1 MIDSYAAIMFECLPE
16 IVPERELPSYT
27 GVKRPEG
34 IDVAE
39 FEHGPIACTRFRLK
53 QCIVNPRCRLVAVN
67 VFWDD
72 IEVASNKRR
81 HITFEPKLH
90 LLNEAV
96 HPRKFVLKLCCAH
109 GISVRQIDVHN
120 PRVLDDCFEKAG
132 VANYHLYTRIA
143 SNTNL
148 VSIAVWF

>member
-1 MIDSYAAIMFECLPE
+1 M
-16 IVPERELPSYT
+16 
-27 GVKRPEG
+27 
-34 IDVAE
+34 
-39 FEHGPIACTRFRLK
+39 
-53 QCIVNPRCRLVAVN
+53 AVN

-120 PRVLDDCFEKAG
+120 PHVLDDCFEKAG
-132 VANYHLYTRIA
+132 VAICLVTKQGGADNLYGTAREDCDPV
-143 SNTNL
+143 
-148 VSIAVWF
+148 VSLLRH